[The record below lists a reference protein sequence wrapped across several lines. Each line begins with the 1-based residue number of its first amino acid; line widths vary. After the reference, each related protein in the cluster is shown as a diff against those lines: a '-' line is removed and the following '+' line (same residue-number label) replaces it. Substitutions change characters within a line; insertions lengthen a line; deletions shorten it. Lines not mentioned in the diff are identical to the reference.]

1 MPKYKEKK
9 LARKKG
15 GSNNRQKVGLSPGSL
30 IHIGKVKTD
39 KPVIDLIEY
48 NNEQIIEK
56 KDIGVQQAKSHLNT
70 PLTTWIKVTGLHN
83 TQMIGELGEAFGL
96 HPLLLEDILNTAQR
110 PKLDMVN
117 QAIFMSMKVLY
128 KPSPEDDIS
137 ADQVSFVLRN
147 NVLISFHE
155 SELPLFDP
163 LKIRLQNTSGRLRT
177 KGPDYLFFALVD
189 IAVDN
194 YFEVVE
200 NSAELIDNIEDHLFE
215 ASNDD
220 VLLRIQR
227 VKRELLFL
235 KKNIFPLREALM
247 SLIKTDSGL
256 IKDDNQKYFM
266 DVHDHIM
273 QISDSIES
281 SRELNSSLKDA
292 YMSIISNKMNQVM
305 KTLTIIATIFI
316 PLTFVAGIYGMNFEY
331 MPELSWK
338 YGYFA
343 VWGVMAGISVIMLMV
358 FKKRKWL

>member
-1 MPKYKEKK
+1 MPKQKERK
-9 LARKKG
+9 LTKKKG
-15 GSNNRQKVGLSPGSL
+15 KSNSRQKVGLSPGSL
-30 IHIGKVKTD
+30 IHVGKVKTD

-48 NNEQIIEK
+48 NSKQIIEK

-96 HPLLLEDILNTAQR
+96 HPLQLEDILNTTQR
-110 PKLDMVN
+110 PKLDIMN
-117 QAIFMSMKVLY
+117 EAIFLSMKILY
-128 KPSPEDDIS
+128 KPSPGADIS

-147 NVLISFHE
+147 NMLISFHE

-163 LKIRLQNTSGRLRT
+163 LNIRLQNTTGRLRT
-177 KGPDYLFFALVD
+177 KGPDYLLFALVD

-194 YFEVVE
+194 YFEVIE
-200 NSAELIDNIEDHLFE
+200 NTSEHVDTIEDDLFE
-215 ASNDD
+215 TSNDE
-220 VLLRIQR
+220 LLIRIQQ

-247 SLIKTDSGL
+247 SLIKTADDL
-256 IKDDNQKYFM
+256 IKEENQKYFM

-316 PLTFVAGIYGMNFEY
+316 PLTFVAGIYGMNFEH
-331 MPELSWK
+331 MPELGWK

-343 VWGVMAGISVIMLMV
+343 VWALMV
-358 FKKRKWL
+358 GITVVMLVLFKKRKWL